1 MGGFYS
7 VINIHHTIFHSNCI
21 RLKNIAGLFMRQATS
36 LDMIGIVRQI
46 DLNFVVDSA
55 LPLLPFFLPQNRQ
68 QVVFYFCVLA
78 FWLFRC
84 FRDFPSLSGKNCPMN
99 FAYSAIIPD
108 RKYSSREFDIRVNN
122 RGSDLSG
129 FNTVKVCGNFKE
141 GRD

>member
-1 MGGFYS
+1 MVGGFYN

-108 RKYSSREFDIRVNN
+108 RPLRHVPFFAASSTEI
-122 RGSDLSG
+122 
-129 FNTVKVCGNFKE
+129 
-141 GRD
+141 